1 MSVKKRI
8 VIEYCSDNGDG
19 QMHGETGDPAS
30 GDGPSHQRLPTA
42 DERHIGVAFFQRF
55 SSPARR

>member
-30 GDGPSHQRLPTA
+30 GDGPSH
-42 DERHIGVAFFQRF
+42 
-55 SSPARR
+55 